1 MRNSVALI
9 VAIIAAAG
17 VAYLVKGQISPPPA
31 PKEPVVEMVRVV
43 AAKVDIPSGTF
54 IKPEV
59 HLTWITKSKDQV
71 SGNELVDG
79 VHSLGSF
86 TGAVSKTRIIAG
98 EPITMNMVVKPDDG
112 GFMSAVLSPGMRA
125 VSVAVTP
132 TSGNAGFIFP
142 GDKVDLVLM
151 RTVQSA
157 GSPSATNFSETI
169 VENVRVLAVDQRFN
183 NDSNEIVLAKTITL
197 EVSPKQAELVILGS
211 EIGKLSLSLRSVSAT
226 SAETIPTEQVNFD
239 TPSSPT
245 TITTPA
251 IEPQGGAET
260 APESS
265 GGITMP
271 YRVTVT
277 KGSTTTEKEFIHQR
291 PE

>member
-1 MRNSVALI
+1 MRNKSALVIAVVASLI
-9 VAIIAAAG
+9 VAF
-17 VAYLVKGQISPPPA
+17 LVKGQLA
-31 PKEPVVEMVRVV
+31 PEPKKEAPVVEMSRVI

-59 HLTWITKSKDQV
+59 HLTWTNKPRNQISP
-71 SGNELVDG
+71 NELEDG
-79 VHSLGSF
+79 RHSLGSF
-86 TGAVSKTRIIAG
+86 VGAVSRTRILAG
-98 EPITMNMVVKPDDG
+98 EPLTMSMVVKPDDG
-112 GFMSAVLSPGMRA
+112 GFMSAVLAPGMRA

-151 RTVQSA
+151 RTLQSQGA
-157 GSPSATNFSETI
+157 QAPTSFSETV

-183 NDSNEIVLAKTITL
+183 NDTNEIVLAKTITL
-197 EVSPKQAELVILGS
+197 EVTPKQAEMVVLAS
-211 EIGKLSLSLRSVSAT
+211 EIGKLSLTLRSVST
-226 SAETIPTEQVNFD
+226 QQQQAEEPTKEV
-239 TPSSPT
+239 
-245 TITTPA
+245 ITMPEETL
-251 IEPQGGAET
+251 QRGTET
-260 APESS
+260 APDNDS

-277 KGSTTTEKEFIHQR
+277 KGSTTTEKEFIRQR